1 MTTVSDDLPEKPDV
15 APRERLT
22 SIDALRGFDMFWI
35 VGGDEVARALCKWWG
50 TPEALRLGDQFEHVE
65 WEGFRFYDL
74 IFPLFLFLV
83 GVVLPF
89 SLRKYQTGD
98 HPRSAALG
106 RTARRVVLL
115 FLLGL
120 IYNNLLRFDFANLRV
135 TGVLQRIA
143 ICYGIAAL
151 IFLFTRVRTQAIL
164 FVAILLGY
172 WAILMYVPS
181 PDSKAGDLTMQTN
194 LAGYLDRHY
203 LPGKIYKSFYGFGD
217 NEGLLSTIPAVAT
230 TLLGMLAGHWLLVGR
245 NRWIKAFGLVL
256 AGLACL
262 GLGLLWAQQFPI
274 IKILWTSSYVLVA
287 GGWSLLLLALFYTI
301 IDAIGL
307 RAWAFF
313 FVVIGVNA
321 ITIYIAKEIIPFDV
335 IADRLLGGVAGRSGS
350 FGPAVVPIGALVIE
364 WLFLLHLYRNRIFLR
379 V

>member
-1 MTTVSDDLPEKPDV
+1 MTSP
-15 APRERLT
+15 
-22 SIDALRGFDMFWI
+22 
-35 VGGDEVARALCKWWG
+35 
-50 TPEALRLGDQFEHVE
+50 
-65 WEGFRFYDL
+65 
-74 IFPLFLFLV
+74 
-83 GVVLPF
+83 
-89 SLRKYQTGD
+89 
-98 HPRSAALG
+98 
-106 RTARRVVLL
+106 
-115 FLLGL
+115 
-120 IYNNLLRFDFANLRV
+120 NLRV

-164 FVAILLGY
+164 FVAILVGY

-230 TLLGMLAGHWLLVGR
+230 TLLGVLAGHWLLSRR
-245 NRWIKAFGLVL
+245 NRWTKAFGLAF

-262 GLGLLWAQQFPI
+262 GLGLLWAQHFPI

-335 IADRLLGGVAGRSGS
+335 IAVSSSAASPVARDRSGRPS
-350 FGPAVVPIGALVIE
+350 CRSAPS
-364 WLFLLHLYRNRIFLR
+364 
-379 V
+379 